1 MERLEYLN
9 NLKKMD
15 KLKKEIIEQI
25 ERKDT
30 YKNIYETSV
39 KIDKLLVK
47 YYEKVDK
54 KDSYQNI

>member
-47 YYEKVDK
+47 YYEK
-54 KDSYQNI
+54 